1 MNNETDLIL
10 LYDGVCGFCNST
22 IQLIIKYDNKRTV
35 RFASIQSRFAHA
47 FLERHSSL
55 NNIDS
60 LILIESFNSPH
71 EIVYIRSSGAMTIA
85 HYLSGWWSLFLI
97 GYIIPSIAR
106 DWFYDIFAKYRYQ
119 LFGEYDSCPI
129 PHQEVHLRFIDL
141 S

>member
-10 LYDGVCGFCNST
+10 LYDGVCGFCNLT

-35 RFASIQSRFAHA
+35 RFASIQSGFAHA

-71 EIVYIRSSGAMTIA
+71 EKVYIRSSGALA
-85 HYLSGWWSLFLI
+85 VARYLGGWWNLFLL
-97 GYIIPSIAR
+97 GYIIPSVLR
-106 DWFYDIFAKYRYQ
+106 DWCYDFFAKYRYQ
-119 LFGEYDSCPI
+119 LFGKYDSCPL
-129 PHQEVHLRFIDL
+129 PPQEVRSQFIDL